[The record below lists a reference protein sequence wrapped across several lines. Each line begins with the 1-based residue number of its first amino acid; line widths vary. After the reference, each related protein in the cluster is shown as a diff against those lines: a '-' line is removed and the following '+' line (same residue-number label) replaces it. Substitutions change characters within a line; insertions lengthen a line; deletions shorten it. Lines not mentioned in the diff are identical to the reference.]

1 MNRFTHAFLFAGVL
15 FAPLPAAVVAEHERG
30 ALLQIGSARYG
41 LMLTDTGL
49 ILDDGVTFRLD
60 EHRYLMTTS
69 TANADEIYRHLE
81 RILQVERPDWQV
93 LITPLTTQ
101 WANATVCG
109 PLAREVLLAAGTDI
123 DLDPAALPFMSM
135 REGRVAGLAARVFR
149 VSFTGELSFEVN
161 VPARNGL
168 ALWESLIAAG
178 ATHGITPIG
187 SEANHVL
194 RVEKG
199 FLSLGHEVDGTADP
213 YDLGMGWIMSR
224 RKPDFIGKRAIE
236 IRRANGA
243 PRRELV
249 GLLPED
255 TTEMITEGAPITPGG
270 ERGAAEGFVSACV
283 WSVQRKRTVAL
294 GLLLSGHSRKDE
306 WVHVR
311 MRERVIKAQVTEP
324 IFHDPEGERLRS

>member
-1 MNRFTHAFLFAGVL
+1 
-15 FAPLPAAVVAEHERG
+15 
-30 ALLQIGSARYG
+30 
-41 LMLTDTGL
+41 
-49 ILDDGVTFRLD
+49 
-60 EHRYLMTTS
+60 
-69 TANADEIYRHLE
+69 
-81 RILQVERPDWQV
+81 

-123 DLDPAALPFMSM
+123 DLDPAAFPFMSM

-224 RKPDFIGKRAIE
+224 RKPDFIGKRSIE